1 VHNKKHTYVKFFNA
15 VFAQRSES
23 IFNVKCLF
31 ASRTNE
37 TSSNKNT
44 KNLKKH
50 KQTECLFLIQYKHF
64 LETSNTLNDG
74 RTVSFHKA
82 QKDSLIP

>member
-1 VHNKKHTYVKFFNA
+1 

-44 KNLKKH
+44 KNLKSH
-50 KQTECLFLIQYKHF
+50 KETECVFLIQN
-64 LETSNTLNDG
+64 STLFGNIKY
-74 RTVSFHKA
+74 FKWWE
-82 QKDSLIP
+82 DSLIP

>member
-1 VHNKKHTYVKFFNA
+1 MHNKKHTYVKFFNP

-23 IFNVKCLF
+23 IFNVKCVF
-31 ASRTNE
+31 ASKTNK

-50 KQTECLFLIQYKHF
+50 EETECLFLIEYTFWKHQV
-64 LETSNTLNDG
+64 L
-74 RTVSFHKA
+74 
-82 QKDSLIP
+82 